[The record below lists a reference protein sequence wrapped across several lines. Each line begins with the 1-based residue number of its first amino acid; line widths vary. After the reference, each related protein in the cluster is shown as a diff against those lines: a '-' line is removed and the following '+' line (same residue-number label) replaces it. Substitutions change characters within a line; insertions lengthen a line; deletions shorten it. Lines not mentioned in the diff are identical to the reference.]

1 MDLEKRVANLE
12 KLVNSLIKTI
22 NNNKFYTDADI
33 NGTRQSVSAVTP
45 YVFQKKAYIGD
56 FCTRFDNVPA
66 GLISVSVEDEL
77 GNYIESSFLTS
88 GDVVEVTFEPLEV
101 PATIILKIDKV

>member
-1 MDLEKRVANLE
+1 MELEKRVKNLE
-12 KLVNSLIKTI
+12 KLVNSLIKII
-22 NNNKFYTDADI
+22 NNNKFYTDA
-33 NGTRQSVSAVTP
+33 SVSANTQNISAVTP
-45 YVFQKKAYIGD
+45 YVLQKKAYIGD

-66 GLISVSVEDEL
+66 GLILVSVEDEL

-101 PATIILKIDKV
+101 PATITLKIDKV